1 MTPGYF
7 AAVVFISMIATIA
20 AGLTLI
26 LGGAVLYVTC
36 RRDAERGRKW

>member
-7 AAVVFISMIATIA
+7 AAVVFLSMVTTIG
-20 AGLTLI
+20 AGLALI

-36 RRDAERGRKW
+36 RRDTETGRKW